1 MLGILQGRLSYAGK
15 KLNHFPKNPF
25 KEFKLASKIG
35 YDFIELFGERE
46 KNDQNPIWSNSGI
59 KKYKKV
65 SKENGLEIFSF
76 CDNYIIN
83 HSLSSTRTFKVITNT
98 IEKLSNLK
106 IKKYI
111 LPLYGRSEIN
121 SKNKLKIYR
130 NLSIISNLCSENN
143 MELIFESNMS
153 VSEFKRLKK
162 NINSKNCFFLFDTGN
177 RILLKKSLVDDI
189 YNFKN
194 NIRHIHLKDKNRYNK
209 NVILG
214 EGMVKFEPIFAAL
227 KKIKYK
233 GSFTIESQRGKNIE
247 QQATKNYN
255 FFKELIN
262 RYLYK

>member
-1 MLGILQGRLSYAGK
+1 MLGIVQGRLSYAGK
-15 KLNHFPKNPF
+15 KLQYFPKNPF

-35 YDFIELFGERE
+35 YDFIEFFGERE
-46 KNDQNPIWSNSGI
+46 RNEKNPIWLNSGI

-65 SKENGLEIFSF
+65 SKENGIKIFSF
-76 CDNYIIN
+76 CDDYIIN
-83 HSLSSTRTFKVITNT
+83 HSLSSTKTLKVITST
-98 IEKLSNLK
+98 LERLSDLK

-111 LPLYGRSEIN
+111 LPLYGSSKIN
-121 SKNKLKIYR
+121 PKKKLKIYR

-143 MELIFESNMS
+143 IELLFESNMS
-153 VSEFKRLKK
+153 VSEFKNLKK
-162 NINSKNCFFLFDTGN
+162 NINSKNCFFLLDTGN
-177 RILLKKSLVDDI
+177 RILLKKNLVDDI

-194 NIRHIHLKDKNRYNK
+194 DIRHIHLKDKNKSGK
-209 NVILG
+209 NVIIG
-214 EGMVKFEPIFAAL
+214 EGMVKFEHVFAAL

-247 QQATKNYN
+247 QQATKNYI